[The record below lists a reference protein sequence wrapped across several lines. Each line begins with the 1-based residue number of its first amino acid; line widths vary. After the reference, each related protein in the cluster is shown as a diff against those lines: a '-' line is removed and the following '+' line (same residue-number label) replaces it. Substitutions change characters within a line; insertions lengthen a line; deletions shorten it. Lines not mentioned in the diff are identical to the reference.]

1 MITCLTY
8 KYDNITDVVLMC
20 LQLTLSNVLLEIHI
34 LCQHADLI
42 PQVYLE
48 SCQISMM
55 GLFGQKIN
63 KDAWRNLVP
72 FVQFK
77 KCEKHPWRSAT
88 FSKVASATLLKVTL
102 LHGCFSRLKIEQM
115 VPHCVT
121 PQISSKKDPH

>member
-1 MITCLTY
+1 
-8 KYDNITDVVLMC
+8 MC

-88 FSKVASATLLKVTL
+88 FSKVASATLLKVIL
-102 LHGCFSRLKIEQM
+102 HHGCFSRLKIERM

-121 PQISSKKDPH
+121 PKISSKKDPH